1 MANIYET
8 ERESDDDSEIY
19 CKLKKVYKEKKKK
32 TRRIHSFL
40 KFIIVL
46 KPVNEYN
53 IVDKIKEA
61 NKELFAHENLAV
73 NDEENNE
80 NVTNNMPINRKVSF
94 AANLEEYEPQD
105 GTISSEQL
113 LDKLTEESNE
123 SNCVSKLEVIVEE
136 SQQEEEPADELIQ
149 TMNSV
154 TQPVELAEN
163 LIEIFDETTKELKK
177 SSDDLIV
184 DEICEEIIIM
194 DIENDNNSEQIET
207 TPRRKSSSSFEKKIL
222 KQITFDC
229 DDNEF
234 DNESL
239 TNLLISDNADVENID
254 NNDNDDYNCNES
266 VCEEESEGDEFVKPN
281 PQSNNNAGEFLMR
294 NINDDNDEDDD
305 DNDDDQLSI
314 IVASYIPDSYD
325 NCDQTSLTTTECSV
339 QQTRNRRQNK
349 LSFGRHFP
357 FQRATNTSP
366 IHTSTHKSSK
376 HFKPPPEVT
385 DLKLHYKVCCEYKH
399 TQQRLP
405 KYTGYLSEYGLSREQ
420 LIERERKLQHKHRSL
435 LQQTLKTTEAEVRK
449 MHDNERAFVKWLKN
463 KMRFPINR
471 TRNMFDVKRSFGAI
485 KKINNVN
492 GGDETDANGSLISQH
507 KVIKK
512 RHSHSASSSK
522 INEN

>member
-19 CKLKKVYKEKKKK
+19 
-32 TRRIHSFL
+32 F
-40 KFIIVL
+40 L

-184 DEICEEIIIM
+184 DEICEEIIVM

-325 NCDQTSLTTTECSV
+325 NCDQTSLTTTERSV

-357 FQRATNTSP
+357 FQRTTNTSP

-492 GGDETDANGSLISQH
+492 GGDETDANGPLISQH

>member
-1 MANIYET
+1 MANIDET

-19 CKLKKVYKEKKKK
+19 
-32 TRRIHSFL
+32 F
-40 KFIIVL
+40 L

-53 IVDKIKEA
+53 IVEKIKEA
-61 NKELFAHENLAV
+61 NKELFAHENLALA
-73 NDEENNE
+73 NGEENNE
-80 NVTNNMPINRKVSF
+80 NVINNLAINRKVSF

-105 GTISSEQL
+105 GTISTEQL
-113 LDKLTEESNE
+113 LDKLIEESNE
-123 SNCVSKLEVIVEE
+123 NNCLSKLEVIVEE
-136 SQQEEEPADELIQ
+136 SHQEEELTDESIP
-149 TMNSV
+149 TIDSI
-154 TQPVELAEN
+154 TQSVELTEN

-177 SSDDLIV
+177 SPEDVIV
-184 DEICEEIIIM
+184 DEICEEIIVM
-194 DIENDNNSEQIET
+194 DIENDNNSEQSET
-207 TPRRKSSSSFEKKIL
+207 TPRPKSSSSFQKKIL

-239 TNLLISDNADVENID
+239 TNLLISNDIDDRDNVD

-266 VCEEESEGDEFVKPN
+266 VCEEESEDDEFVKPN
-281 PQSNNNAGEFLMR
+281 PQTNNSSEEFFMQ
-294 NINDDNDEDDD
+294 NINDNNDENDENDD
-305 DNDDDQLSI
+305 DDDQLSI
-314 IVASYIPDSYD
+314 IVASYIPDSYN
-325 NCDQTSLTTTECSV
+325 NCDQTSLTTTECSL
-339 QQTRNRRQNK
+339 QQTHNNGQNK

-357 FQRATNTSP
+357 FRRTTNTSP
-366 IHTSTHKSSK
+366 IRTSKHKSSK
-376 HFKPPPEVT
+376 HIKPPPEVT

-449 MHDNERAFVKWLKN
+449 MHENERAFVKWLKN

-471 TRNMFDVKRSFGAI
+471 TRNMFDVKRPFGGI

-492 GGDETDANGSLISQH
+492 GNDEINANGSLINQH
-507 KVIKK
+507 KLIRK
-512 RHSHSASSSK
+512 RHSASGSK